1 MKRIIACSIAAL
13 ALAVPA
19 FAQEKKEERRVVIVN
34 GDRIVVDEGQ
44 GPLVLRGGG
53 YLGISTSNL
62 TPDLRKHFGGTEDSG
77 VMVGKV
83 HEDTPAARA
92 GLRVGDLVTAIDGKA
107 VDNSFGITR
116 ALSDKKK
123 GDQVRVDFI
132 RNGARQQ
139 VSATLDERHGPMAF
153 TWSGDGAPG
162 FALPDVEEFRKKFK
176 ELDLEKL
183 PDVRAF
189 RFNDCEGLQQRVQD
203 LETKLK
209 ELEKKLK

>member
-1 MKRIIACSIAAL
+1 MKRIIACSLAAL
-13 ALAVPA
+13 ALALPA

-62 TPDLRKHFGGTEDSG
+62 TTDLRKHFGGTEDSG

-83 HEDTPAARA
+83 HENTPAARA
-92 GLRVGDLVTAIDGKA
+92 GLRVGDLIIAVDGKP
-107 VDNSFGITR
+107 VESSFGITR

-123 GDQVRVDFI
+123 GDQVRIDFV

-139 VSATLDERHGPMAF
+139 VSATVDERQGPMAF
-153 TWSGDGAPG
+153 SWSGDGPG
-162 FALPDVEEFRKKFK
+162 FALPDVEELRKHFK
-176 ELDLEKL
+176 DIELEKI
-183 PDVRAF
+183 PEVRAF
-189 RFNDCEGLQQRVQD
+189 RFNDCEGLQKRVQD

-209 ELEKKLK
+209 DLEKKLK